1 MSLGVNVIG
10 RWLQLLRVMVGMVL
24 AKSFG
29 FGKGVV
35 RTDVQGKKN
44 WGAEEKKTDENYS
57 LSTLIFS
64 TFPKMFPPTCV
75 GPKLEKPRA
84 DVDLKL

>member
-1 MSLGVNVIG
+1 
-10 RWLQLLRVMVGMVL
+10 MVL

-64 TFPKMFPPTCV
+64 TFPEMFPPT
-75 GPKLEKPRA
+75 PLE
-84 DVDLKL
+84 

>member
-10 RWLQLLRVMVGMVL
+10 RWLQLLRVMVGIVL

-35 RTDVQGKKN
+35 RTDVQGKKH
-44 WGAEEKKTDENYS
+44 WGAEEKKQMRT
-57 LSTLIFS
+57 IH
-64 TFPKMFPPTCV
+64 
-75 GPKLEKPRA
+75 
-84 DVDLKL
+84 